1 MKEHPR
7 TLVFCSVPDKKNCLE
22 NTSKREVNSKKFDN
36 AEQLQNYIAE
46 VEGSLVFKLA
56 VKIDQ
61 PDPVV
66 TISPFMKAYFTYRP
80 DRDNFLPDKN
90 LGLPFSAGDVLQIHD
105 KSDKLF
111 WQAENVAT
119 KEKGLIPSEW
129 LEDRRRTRKIRKESK
144 KTQLNNEI
152 KTKLFSA
159 SQSQV
164 GLGLVA
170 DIILFGLLIWDFRV
184 IPIKINSKTK
194 F

>member
-1 MKEHPR
+1 MIEKR
-7 TLVFCSVPDKKNCLE
+7 Q
-22 NTSKREVNSKKFDN
+22 KREVNSKRFDK
-36 AEQLQNYIAE
+36 AEQLQNYIGDI
-46 VEGSLVFKLA
+46 EGSIVFKLA

-61 PDPVV
+61 PEPVV
-66 TISPFMKAYFTYRP
+66 AISPFMKAYFTYRP

-119 KEKGLIPSEW
+119 HEKGLIPSEW

-144 KTQLNNEI
+144 KTQLNNEV

-159 SQSQV
+159 SHSQV
-164 GLGLVA
+164 
-170 DIILFGLLIWDFRV
+170 
-184 IPIKINSKTK
+184 K
-194 F
+194 FT